1 MNQLKCP
8 ARESSE
14 FLCDREAEY
23 QVNGTIYCE
32 KHARRII
39 EGGMMREATEPA
51 LTGAVSD
58 GW

>member
-1 MNQLKCP
+1 MTELKCP

-23 QVNGTIYCE
+23 QVNGTIYCN

-39 EGGMMREATEPA
+39 EGGMLREATEPA
-51 LTGAVSD
+51 KIGMTRD
-58 GW
+58 EW